1 MHIVIRA
8 STTGIEF
15 FSLET
20 SSPEEAQQVYARFAD
35 LIANPNPT
43 ATEAEKKEA
52 EMLRA
57 CRQFYNPASGLQN
70 KIQAIKFVREQTG
83 WGLKEAK
90 DWVDRRSLRL
100 FNRLLTL
107 PIANRFEDE
116 NHSDYFE

>member
-57 CRQFYNPASGLQN
+57 CRQFYNPTIGLHN

-90 DWVDRRSLRL
+90 DWVEAKIPTVVQQTPYSPYR
-100 FNRLLTL
+100 
-107 PIANRFEDE
+107 
-116 NHSDYFE
+116 